1 MECKCIKK
9 CKASKLKKETT
20 NLSLIQS
27 QNSKRKEIV
36 HGSEGFYLEIS
47 DEQRERIMNLLID
60 WILSE
65 RDLISK
71 DTSRRPAKTLLHWRL
86 G

>member
-9 CKASKLKKETT
+9 CKASKLKKEMT
-20 NLSLIQS
+20 NLSLIQI
-27 QNSKRKEIV
+27 QKKKKV
-36 HGSEGFYLEIS
+36 SEGLFLEIS
-47 DEQRERIMNLLID
+47 DEQRERQMNLLID

-71 DTSRRPAKTLLHWRL
+71 DNSRR
-86 G
+86 